1 MSKAYPCQHLASV
14 LRVLIACRF
23 VGTSATVRSLRAA
36 KRAGAVP
43 VPRASTSS
51 WDRLTAEDIDEW
63 QDYGP
68 KTPLLDTVNYPVHMK
83 NFSTDQL
90 QQLCKEIRADV
101 VHTVS
106 KTGGHLSSSLGVCEL
121 SVALH
126 YVFNTPEDKIIF
138 DVGHQAYVHKILT
151 GRRSRMKTIRQ
162 TNGLSG
168 IVPINAPACSSAIRL
183 AILYPRCARHR
194 KCFRFLAVLPRRR
207 RRR

>member
-1 MSKAYPCQHLASV
+1 
-14 LRVLIACRF
+14 
-23 VGTSATVRSLRAA
+23 VRSLRAA
-36 KRAGAVP
+36 KRAGSVP
-43 VPRASTSS
+43 VPRASTDS

-63 QDYGP
+63 KDYGP

-90 QQLCKEIRADV
+90 KQLCKEIRADV
-101 VHTVS
+101 VNTVS
-106 KTGGHLSSSLGVCEL
+106 QTGGHLSSSLGVCEL

-162 TNGLSG
+162 TDGLSG
-168 IVPINAPACSSAIRL
+168 IADATGVLDRPCNAQPCAAS
-183 AILYPRCARHR
+183 ARHR
-194 KCFRFLAVLPRRR
+194 TCVRCFGSAPLMASSC
-207 RRR
+207 